1 VKANDKPKV
10 QTEDQELSLDE
21 LDKAA
26 GGIGITITDKTAPPT
41 PPPLPGGM
49 GIENGIEIT

>member
-1 VKANDKPKV
+1 MKANDKPKV
-10 QTEDQELSLDE
+10 QTEDQELSL